1 MSEAWLRN
9 AETPS
14 PTGATSPSRPSERR
28 LMRATTTPRTAA
40 SGSASSQRVNSGSGL
55 EHGQWAGCRHRDAVF
70 NHDFDLLVNGLAG
83 VLYRFVQRA
92 TNRLAFGQ
100 L

>member
-1 MSEAWLRN
+1 
-9 AETPS
+9 
-14 PTGATSPSRPSERR
+14 
-28 LMRATTTPRTAA
+28 
-40 SGSASSQRVNSGSGL
+40 L